1 MPAWKKLIVS
11 GSNAVLNSV
20 TASFTG
26 SLTGALIGTASWA
39 SQATNA
45 LTASTIDT
53 TRASDNK
60 SYFLTF
66 VDSNNSTTTNELVYT
81 QANLTYNPSTLTLS
95 ASFLGNLTGT
105 ASWATNALTAS
116 HLLGGTSGTPGGA
129 NKSIQFNGAGAFSGS
144 NNFTFDSSS
153 NQVQLTGSLI
163 VSGNID
169 TIARSLIGPEGQEAL
184 SYNTRRLIDS
194 NGGRSV
200 RWEDRWLVNSSA
212 ITVADWENTQLTIGD
227 GLNSYIPMVDWGFS
241 LLNVRDT
248 TAGNPYTPLTTID
261 WGQRIL
267 YSTDGGTPQTGI
279 QSMDWQNRYLN
290 DQNGNPAL
298 LYADIGTSDQVRLY
312 GTASFALTAS
322 YAANAGGTTVKAGS
336 GSAASFGGSPLTA
349 SITFTTPFSDNL
361 YPITV
366 TGEDARS
373 WTIKSK
379 VSGSFVINTNSSTAL
394 TGPVYWIATPF
405 AS

>member
-1 MPAWKKLIVS
+1 MPNWKKLVVS

-39 SQATNA
+39 RNA

-53 TRASDNK
+53 TRAADNK
-60 SYFLTF
+60 NYFLTF
-66 VDSNNSTTTNELVYT
+66 VDSNNSSTSNELVYT
-81 QANLTYNPSTLTLS
+81 QANLTYNPSTLALS

-116 HLLGGTSGTPGGA
+116 YLLGGSSGTPGGA
-129 NKSIQFNGAGAFSGS
+129 NKTIQFNGAGAFSGS

-163 VSGNID
+163 VSGSLTVSDNID
-169 TIARSLIGPEGQEAL
+169 TIARSLIGPEGQDAL

-194 NGGRSV
+194 NGMRSV
-200 RWEDRWLVNSSA
+200 RWEDRWLINGSGT
-212 ITVADWENTQLTIGD
+212 TVTDWENVQLSIGD
-227 GLNSYIPMVDWGFS
+227 GASSYIPIVDWGS
-241 LLNVRDT
+241 NLLNVRDT
-248 TAGNPYTPLTTID
+248 TAGAPYAALTSVD
-261 WGQRIL
+261 WAQRIL
-267 YSTDGGTPQTGI
+267 YSSEGGAPQNGI
-279 QSMDWQNRYLN
+279 ASMNWQTRYLY
-290 DQNGNPAL
+290 DQNGDPAL
-298 LYADIGTSDQVRLY
+298 LYANIGTSDQVRLY

-322 YAANAGGTTVKAGS
+322 YVDTLKAGS

-349 SITFTTPFSDNL
+349 SITFTTPFSNNL
-361 YPITV
+361 YAITV

-373 WTIKSK
+373 WTIQSK
-379 VSGSFVINTNSSTAL
+379 VSGSFVVNSNSSTAL
-394 TGPVYWIATPF
+394 TGPVYWIASPF